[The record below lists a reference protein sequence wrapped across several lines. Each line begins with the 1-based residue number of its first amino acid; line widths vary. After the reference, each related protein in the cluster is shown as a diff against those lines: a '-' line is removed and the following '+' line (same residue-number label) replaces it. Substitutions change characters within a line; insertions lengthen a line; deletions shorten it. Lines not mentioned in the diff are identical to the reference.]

1 MARRLITSGSRFES
15 EIGYSRAVVD
25 GDWIFVSGTTGY
37 DYATMT
43 LASGV
48 VAQCE
53 QTLHNIEAALKQ
65 AGATMADIVRVQYI
79 LPRREDFPLC
89 WPVLK
94 RYLGEVRPAATM
106 IQAELA
112 DPAILIEIEV
122 TARLRS
128 AA

>member
-1 MARRLITSGSRFES
+1 MARRLITSGSQFES

-53 QTLHNIEAALKQ
+53 QTLRNIEAALKQ

-112 DPAILIEIEV
+112 DPAILIEIEA